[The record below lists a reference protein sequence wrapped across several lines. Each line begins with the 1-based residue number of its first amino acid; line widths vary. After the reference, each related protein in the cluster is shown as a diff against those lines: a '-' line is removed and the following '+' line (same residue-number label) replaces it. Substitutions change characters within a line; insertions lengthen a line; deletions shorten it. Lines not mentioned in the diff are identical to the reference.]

1 MVSGFTLFFSVLIS
15 IAQFGN
21 NKAYD
26 TENDH
31 DRDQNTQHRT
41 QKHNHDC
48 SDQDNGKLAIP
59 GTKIDVK
66 TTALYFF
73 TAGAAVVIFIR
84 IVQYG
89 SEQLPVVCGLPEVVE
104 SVSKEYVRSALD
116 RRVHLKYRLHY
127 VLYTVLLQYNCDNIV
142 HGRQHFPPAS
152 ARKAVHIKCQ
162 EILFVHNKSP

>member
-66 TTALYFF
+66 TTAP
-73 TAGAAVVIFIR
+73 R
-84 IVQYG
+84 P
-89 SEQLPVVCGLPEVVE
+89 S
-104 SVSKEYVRSALD
+104 S
-116 RRVHLKYRLHY
+116 HLQLHY
-127 VLYTVLLQYNCDNIV
+127 TYVPGPT
-142 HGRQHFPPAS
+142 
-152 ARKAVHIKCQ
+152 
-162 EILFVHNKSP
+162 

>member
-1 MVSGFTLFFSVLIS
+1 MVSAFTLFFSVLIS

-84 IVQYG
+84 IVCVWFRIASCSLWITG
-89 SEQLPVVCGLPEVVE
+89 SG
-104 SVSKEYVRSALD
+104 
-116 RRVHLKYRLHY
+116 
-127 VLYTVLLQYNCDNIV
+127 
-142 HGRQHFPPAS
+142 
-152 ARKAVHIKCQ
+152 
-162 EILFVHNKSP
+162 